1 VIVTDKFRNCA
12 GKCFF
17 SLIFISTLLTTG
29 GCQQT
34 KPGDTQTMSE
44 PEATY
49 TAPAITPGSSMPES
63 KMTSSQSTASA
74 EGSASTCQRE
84 LVALSKINQR
94 LYAQKK
100 AAFNELISSASVYT
114 AVRDDITA
122 QTKDTMDA
130 FYKFKTQKIC
140 SDIEQTVRQ
149 ALISRV
155 DGSQ

>member
-1 VIVTDKFRNCA
+1 MIVTDKFRKYA
-12 GKCFF
+12 GRPLF
-17 SLIFISTLLTTG
+17 SLMIISTLLVTA
-29 GCQQT
+29 GCQQNKT
-34 KPGDTQTMSE
+34 ANKKTMSG
-44 PEATY
+44 PTTSY
-49 TAPAITPGSSMPES
+49 VPAPVLTPVAMPEP
-63 KMTSSQSTASA
+63 QPAAASA

-84 LVALSKINQR
+84 LVALSKISPR

-100 AAFNELISSASVYT
+100 SIFNELLASASVYT
-114 AVRDDITA
+114 AVREDITV

-155 DGSQ
+155 ENTN